1 MIGGKNDGKP
11 PKNRFHENEANR
23 LNVVGTEKM
32 GLRPKIGSVRD
43 LSIERFVEWGD
54 FSSKYISSTGKLFS
68 CYKLSFLLTGRASG
82 TLSE

>member
-1 MIGGKNDGKP
+1 MIGGKSDGKP

-54 FSSKYISSTGKLFS
+54 FSSKCISSTGK
-68 CYKLSFLLTGRASG
+68 
-82 TLSE
+82 